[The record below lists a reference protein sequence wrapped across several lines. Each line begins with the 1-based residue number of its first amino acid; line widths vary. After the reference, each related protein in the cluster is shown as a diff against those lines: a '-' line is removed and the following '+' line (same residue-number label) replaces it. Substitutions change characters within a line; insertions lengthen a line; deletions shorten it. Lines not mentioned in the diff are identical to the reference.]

1 MNCKDFD
8 LKGYILEE
16 LDEAGRRHV
25 AGHLEACAPCRE
37 EVERLRITQ
46 AALLTVVDEEVPRRI
61 AFISDKVLEPSWW
74 QRLWQSGPR
83 LAFASAA
90 MLSVAIVVHA
100 LLLPAPE
107 PSATAPLDAAA
118 VERIVEAQVAGRVQA
133 AVESAVAAAEE
144 RHAQQTA
151 ELLEAAEKRFEMQ
164 RQADLIAAQEN
175 FEVLTKR
182 MNVMHLASAYLGEE
196 R

>member
-25 AGHLEACAPCRE
+25 AGHLEACARCRE
-37 EVERLRITQ
+37 ELERLRITQ
-46 AALLTVVDEEVPRRI
+46 AALLSAADEEVPRRI
-61 AFISDKVLEPSWW
+61 AFLSDKVFEPSWW

-83 LAFASAA
+83 LAFASVAI
-90 MLSVAIVVHA
+90 LSVAIVVRA
-100 LLLPAPE
+100 ILLQPPA
-107 PSATAPLDAAA
+107 SDAPLPLDTAA
-118 VERIVEAQVAGRVQA
+118 VERIVDTRIAENLQA

-151 ELLEAAEKRFEMQ
+151 ALLEAAEKRFEMQ
-164 RQADLIAAQEN
+164 CEADLIAVQEN

-182 MNVMHLASAYLGEE
+182 MNVMHLASAYRGGE